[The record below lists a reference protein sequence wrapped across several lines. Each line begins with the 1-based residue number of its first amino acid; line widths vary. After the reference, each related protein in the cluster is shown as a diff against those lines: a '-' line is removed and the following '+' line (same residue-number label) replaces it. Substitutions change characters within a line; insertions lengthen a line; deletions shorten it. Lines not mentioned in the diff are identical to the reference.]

1 MGWGSWW
8 ATAHKVTES
17 DTTEW
22 LSMQEKKMQLMTES
36 HQKRTLTNVNL
47 GHCLSAWASHEKA
60 HLTTA
65 QRQSRHTGKPKGLS
79 YRAHLFHSSK
89 CFCRQPLW
97 FLNQAPDVGVDVGC
111 AGGIQGHMSD
121 IPKATVQSAYLEM
134 LWSTELNL
142 PTVPKSLPLRE
153 TSSTRKTGVCINMWI
168 PL

>member
-1 MGWGSWW
+1 MGYSPQGRRVGYDW
-8 ATAHKVTES
+8 VTKHAGKENAA
-17 DTTEW
+17 DDRIPP
-22 LSMQEKKMQLMTES
+22 EK
-36 HQKRTLTNVNL
+36 NL
-47 GHCLSAWASHEKA
+47 DKCKLKPLPLCLSITRKA

-65 QRQSRHTGKPKGLS
+65 QRQSRHTGKPEGLS
-79 YRAHLFHSSK
+79 YRARLFHSSE
-89 CFCRQPLW
+89 CICRQPLW